1 MEYLTGFSFTLDS
14 NNLKWKNYFDS
25 LEKNSIGVYSV
36 TKYFYDNLKDVL
48 SKVFDNDS
56 DITSL
61 SPLSEESLSLSTESF
76 KEWDV
81 TYKDLLSEGE
91 MCCIAIPGYLYK
103 GSAQSCFSVV
113 NNIIKTQVILTD
125 SITISDYAQLVE
137 DLFVLRFGKKTQDF
151 TGLQIEYFIPAQQIV
166 VSQAAINAGDV
177 KENKVEAP
185 QNPEVKEAVE
195 GYFYKRSTGQAD
207 SKNAAYKG
215 NSKKV
220 YSIEDFKESYTAS
233 DCIDLDCEYN
243 DFRYICDVV
252 MKECTTKNLD
262 EYKAVAFTNKNHSNS
277 LEQKWKTLMAS
288 GYSSVTNKTSLLD
301 STKTAEANLA
311 RRAVIYVLEEHDDI
325 TDGAEFWDGT
335 DFIAWGLET
344 TPKGIKKHAKFRQY
358 KFIEIPSTIYNSYK
372 SNHSSSIRYS
382 EDGHTSNMPH
392 NPAETHTHN
401 DGKIHY
407 KIPAEVFKNNLTSTG
422 DFQYD
427 TNVSITYGL
436 TATLSAGESIFWKLS
451 ETKTL

>member
-25 LEKNSIGVYSV
+25 LEKNSIDVYSV

-113 NNIIKTQVILTD
+113 NNIIKKQVILTD

-137 DLFVLRFGKKTQDF
+137 DLFVLRFGKKPQDF
-151 TGLQIEYFIPAQQIV
+151 TGSQIEYFIPAQQIV

-185 QNPEVKEAVE
+185 QNPKVKENKCFCNRDITVE
-195 GYFYKRSTGQAD
+195 EMTSLIYELRDKEKYK
-207 SKNAAYKG
+207 
-215 NSKKV
+215 
-220 YSIEDFKESYTAS
+220 SY
-233 DCIDLDCEYN
+233 
-243 DFRYICDVV
+243 
-252 MKECTTKNLD
+252 KECLFIKGDECKEIRHTKD
-262 EYKAVAFTNKNHSNS
+262 
-277 LEQKWKTLMAS
+277 KTLKDS
-288 GYSSVTNKTSLLD
+288 TEIENFTKEINKTF
-301 STKTAEANLA
+301 STYG
-311 RRAVIYVLEEHDDI
+311 IY
-325 TDGAEFWDGT
+325 
-335 DFIAWGLET
+335 
-344 TPKGIKKHAKFRQY
+344 
-358 KFIEIPSTIYNSYK
+358 SC
-372 SNHSSSIRYS
+372 IR
-382 EDGHTSNMPH
+382 
-392 NPAETHTHN
+392 
-401 DGKIHY
+401 KIHY

-427 TNVSITYGL
+427 TNVSTTYGL

>member
-56 DITSL
+56 DIISL

-113 NNIIKTQVILTD
+113 NNIIKKQVILTD
-125 SITISDYAQLVE
+125 SITISVYAQLVE
-137 DLFVLRFGKKTQDF
+137 DLLVLRFGKKPQDF
-151 TGLQIEYFIPAQQIV
+151 TGSQIEYFIPAQQIV

-185 QNPEVKEAVE
+185 QNPEVKEAEEAVE

-262 EYKAVAFTNKNHSNS
+262 EYKAVAFTSKNHSNS

-401 DGKIHY
+401 DGKIY
-407 KIPAEVFKNNLTSTG
+407 
-422 DFQYD
+422 
-427 TNVSITYGL
+427 
-436 TATLSAGESIFWKLS
+436 
-451 ETKTL
+451 

>member
-14 NNLKWKNYFDS
+14 NNLKWKDYFDS

-113 NNIIKTQVILTD
+113 NNIIKKQVIT
-125 SITISDYAQLVE
+125 S
-137 DLFVLRFGKKTQDF
+137 
-151 TGLQIEYFIPAQQIV
+151 
-166 VSQAAINAGDV
+166 
-177 KENKVEAP
+177 
-185 QNPEVKEAVE
+185 
-195 GYFYKRSTGQAD
+195 
-207 SKNAAYKG
+207 
-215 NSKKV
+215 
-220 YSIEDFKESYTAS
+220 
-233 DCIDLDCEYN
+233 
-243 DFRYICDVV
+243 
-252 MKECTTKNLD
+252 
-262 EYKAVAFTNKNHSNS
+262 KNHSNS

-344 TPKGIKKHAKFRQY
+344 TPKGIKKHTKFRQY

-382 EDGHTSNMPH
+382 EDGHTSSMPH
-392 NPAETHTHN
+392 NPAETHTHK

-427 TNVSITYGL
+427 TNVSTTYGL

>member
-113 NNIIKTQVILTD
+113 NNIIKKQVILTD

-137 DLFVLRFGKKTQDF
+137 DLFVLRFGKKPQDF
-151 TGLQIEYFIPAQQIV
+151 TGSQIEYFIPAQQIV

-185 QNPEVKEAVE
+185 QNPEVKEAEEAVE

-262 EYKAVAFTNKNHSNS
+262 EYKAVAFKKKKQSKS
-277 LEQKWKTLMAS
+277 L
-288 GYSSVTNKTSLLD
+288 
-301 STKTAEANLA
+301 
-311 RRAVIYVLEEHDDI
+311 
-325 TDGAEFWDGT
+325 
-335 DFIAWGLET
+335 
-344 TPKGIKKHAKFRQY
+344 
-358 KFIEIPSTIYNSYK
+358 
-372 SNHSSSIRYS
+372 
-382 EDGHTSNMPH
+382 
-392 NPAETHTHN
+392 
-401 DGKIHY
+401 
-407 KIPAEVFKNNLTSTG
+407 
-422 DFQYD
+422 
-427 TNVSITYGL
+427 
-436 TATLSAGESIFWKLS
+436 
-451 ETKTL
+451 